1 MLIPDWTSKILCA
14 TLKTTREKWRW
25 HLIVWTKIMMVCVCV
40 CVCVCILNLVWLF
53 SDPMNCKPPG
63 SSVHGIFLAK
73 ILEWVAIFYSRG
85 FSWPRDWTCVSC
97 ISCVSWIGRQILYH
111 CDTWEAFLKHNAC
124 LQMQIYPHCLYIPI
138 TKDGAWYTVFK
149 FFLM

>member
-1 MLIPDWTSKILCA
+1 MLLYLRIMVKASKA
-14 TLKTTREKWRW
+14 Q
-25 HLIVWTKIMMVCVCV
+25 CV
-40 CVCVCILNLVWLF
+40 CVCVCILSLVWLF
-53 SDPMNCKPPG
+53 RDPMNCKPPG
-63 SSVHGIFLAK
+63 SSVHGIFQAK

-149 FFLM
+149 FFFNVAMFVDVMVFCFKKNISVDSNM